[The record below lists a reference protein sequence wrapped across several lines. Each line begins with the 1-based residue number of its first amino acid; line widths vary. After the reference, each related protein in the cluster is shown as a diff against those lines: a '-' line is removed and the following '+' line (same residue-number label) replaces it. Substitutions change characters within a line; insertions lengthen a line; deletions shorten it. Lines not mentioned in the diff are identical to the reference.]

1 MYDIRTKKVYF
12 DEYLTYI
19 NKEGRARPRVPSDYK
34 DEKKYGKGYLQLFM
48 DTIYTKLNQ
57 YEEYYKS
64 PLDMITDV
72 NNLRAENDKLRRE
85 NDRLMQ
91 RLKKKG

>member
-1 MYDIRTKKVYF
+1 MYNKATKKVYF

-19 NKEGRARPRVPSDYK
+19 NKEGKARPRIPSDYK
-34 DEKKYGKGYLQLFM
+34 DEKKYGKDYLQLFM
-48 DTIYTKLNQ
+48 DTLYMKLNQ
-57 YEEYYKS
+57 YEEHYKT
-64 PLDMITDV
+64 PLAMVTDIDK
-72 NNLRAENDKLRRE
+72 LHAENDKLRRE